1 MKDID
6 NLFIEAVMKRQVN
19 NNRGFTLI
27 ETLVAFMILSISL
40 VVVLELFSGSLKS
53 IQISNDYEHGLFHA
67 KKKMEEILVFERLD
81 PVRDQGELADGYKW
95 YVEVVPE
102 RNIPEDRP
110 DAPLGLFNIKVK
122 VEWRKFGRVKDIV
135 LTTQKVAQRTST
147 DA

>member
-1 MKDID
+1 MD
-6 NLFIEAVMKRQVN
+6 NLFIEGSMKRQTDD
-19 NNRGFTLI
+19 NRGFTLI

-53 IQISNDYEHGLFHA
+53 IRISNDYEHGVFHA

-81 PVRDQGELADGYKW
+81 PVSDQGELADGYKW

-110 DAPLGLFNIKVK
+110 DATLALFKIKVK
-122 VEWRKFGRVKDIV
+122 IEWRKFGRVKDIV
-135 LTTQKVAQRTST
+135 LTTQKVARRSST